1 MSIMVFLLV
10 WMMVLMIVFSS
21 SEWTVVK
28 IVLVYVEDN
37 VLHIAGYIENIRCT
51 DQQCTWWC
59 GLSDTENESSWVNA
73 NTKEVTVNTF

>member
-28 IVLVYVEDN
+28 IVFVFVEDKIHN
-37 VLHIAGYIENIRCT
+37 MYYTLLDIFKTSGVQN
-51 DQQCTWWC
+51 
-59 GLSDTENESSWVNA
+59 SSAPGGAV
-73 NTKEVTVNTF
+73 